1 MKTIQNTILLCFA
14 LTIGDSVAAS
24 QIATGG
30 AYALD
35 QQVFANG
42 GSNNGSSGGTYAVQG
57 TIGQSIA
64 GAQANSGNYIV
75 DAGFWQAL
83 LGPTAAYV
91 TVSGRVV
98 TAKGMGIGGVRLTL
112 LDGSGR
118 FLRQISSPFGYF
130 KFDNVEAGQTYLL
143 SASSKQYVFA
153 AQAVNVNDAIGDLN
167 VVAVP

>member
-1 MKTIQNTILLCFA
+1 MRSRTVITSMFVAIA
-14 LTIGDSVAAS
+14 AWSVS
-24 QIATGG
+24 HG
-30 AYALD
+30 
-35 QQVFANG
+35 QVA
-42 GSNNGSSGGTYAVQG
+42 SGGTYTIEQQVVAGGGDSSGAPNYTITG